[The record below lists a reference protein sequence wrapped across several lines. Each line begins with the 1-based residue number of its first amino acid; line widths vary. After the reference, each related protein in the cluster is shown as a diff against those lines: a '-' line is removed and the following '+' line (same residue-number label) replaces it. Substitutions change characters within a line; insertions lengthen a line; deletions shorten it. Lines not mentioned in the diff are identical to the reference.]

1 MPGRKVP
8 EAERRRQLLAA
19 AYRIAADDGL
29 DQITARRVADEAGAS
44 PGLVF
49 FHFGSKDGLLL
60 ALLDD
65 LLEGALDAEITPEI
79 AALPDARSR
88 LQRLLAV
95 EVEGMPEQREAI
107 ELFFAYWVSLG
118 RQERHRRRIDT
129 ALERYRGVFGQVC
142 RELVDEEALP
152 VDATLLTTLVLAQI
166 QGLAVQVVR
175 QPERF
180 DVAGLTASLDALLAA
195 APSEL

>member
-8 EAERRRQLLAA
+8 EAERRRQLLQA
-19 AYRIAADDGL
+19 AYRIAACDGL

-65 LLEGALDAEITPEI
+65 LLEGALDAEITPEV
-79 AALPDARSR
+79 AALPSARSR
-88 LQRLLAV
+88 LLRLLAI

-118 RQERHRRRIDT
+118 RQERHRRRIDA
-129 ALERYRGVFGQVC
+129 ALERYRAVFAEVC
-142 RELVDEEALP
+142 RDLVDEETLT
-152 VDATLLTTLVLAQI
+152 VDPELLTTLVLAQV

-175 QPERF
+175 QPDRF
-180 DVAGLTASLDALLAA
+180 DVEALTASLQSALAL
-195 APSEL
+195 PTG